1 MTTANPQHAQPGRVS
16 QAWRN
21 FRRWRRARPF
31 WGGLFTALAGLEI
44 FSTTQ
49 MSLSG
54 LSFQM
59 GPTGF
64 LSWLIPVILVACG
77 MLMWFSPQQ
86 RMFYAIVGAVT
97 AVFSLIGVNLGGF
110 FVGLLLGMV
119 GSALGFAWVPARR
132 PATAPAGS
140 GPPATA
146 AEGPAGTATAGP
158 VDADADRAGEAA
170 LVDEL
175 MPRAQHPD
183 DVTGPLTDTLPP
195 PRNPLREALPADA
208 APPLRESP
216 AAGAGDDST
225 QVLPRVGADGRPQ
238 PQPAED
244 GPGRRGTHRDPRLLA
259 ITLVLLSV
267 SAAGALALRDQ
278 APVQAAPAAPC
289 PTPSATRTA
298 EPEPSASR
306 PPSKSPTPTPSPSEE
321 KTSGGNVLTDIIDGI
336 GDLFTGGD
344 DDAEPAASPEPTG
357 TAPTTG
363 TPTST
368 ARPTASAKPTP
379 DASASPHKP
388 GDGCATPE
396 PTEPAEVEPGEPLPR
411 IAPEPGQP
419 RVAAKPS
426 KLTGSKVTMTGLR
439 FEGIVD
445 LPTGDGTLKALK
457 FSMAKSVTDDFQL
470 LADGPGG
477 RSQRYVTDRLTVQGD
492 VAFYATRF
500 VGRLLGI
507 KITLTPDLP
516 FPDGIPI
523 TSPIPITFTDPVIDL
538 AYVQCDVLTGKPA
551 LKLDLA

>member
-77 MLMWFSPQQ
+77 MLMWFSLQQ

-119 GSALGFAWVPARR
+119 GSALGFAWMPARR
-132 PATAPAGS
+132 PA
-140 GPPATA
+140 
-146 AEGPAGTATAGP
+146 
-158 VDADADRAGEAA
+158 
-170 LVDEL
+170 
-175 MPRAQHPD
+175 
-183 DVTGPLTDTLPP
+183 
-195 PRNPLREALPADA
+195 A
-208 APPLRESP
+208 APPPQPESP
-216 AAGAGDDST
+216 PAGRGDDST
-225 QVLPRVGADGRPQ
+225 QVLPVVGADGRPQ
-238 PQPAED
+238 PRPAGD
-244 GPGRRGTHRDPRLLA
+244 GPGRRDAQRDPRLLA

-278 APVQAAPAAPC
+278 APVQAAPAAAC
-289 PTPSATRTA
+289 PTPPATRPA

-306 PPSKSPTPTPSPSEE
+306 PAGKSPSPSPSPSAE
-321 KTSGGNVLTDIIDGI
+321 KAPGGNVLTDILDGI
-336 GDLFTGGD
+336 GDLFTGGGD
-344 DDAEPAASPEPTG
+344 DTGPAASPEPG
-357 TAPTTG
+357 DTAPTTG
-363 TPTST
+363 APTAGPTAT

-379 DASASPHKP
+379 DTSAIPGKP

-457 FSMAKSVTDDFQL
+457 FSMAKGVTDDFRL

-551 LKLDLA
+551 LTLDLA